1 MRWFTE
7 MIGKFAQEG
16 KVSNESYI
24 SLFQKFYWQFP
35 LPEKCNVS
43 VLRNR
48 SADILLD
55 SQSHLLSLFLM
66 IFLIFFEFHF
76 QSSDNKS
83 QVIVLQCTDYI
94 FVCVSKLSNYCER
107 NILGQEWLSFNY
119 KGQPWSVLK
128 AKCTI

>member
-1 MRWFTE
+1 

-24 SLFQKFYWQFP
+24 SLFKKFYWQFP
-35 LPEKCNVS
+35 SPEKCNMS
-43 VLRNR
+43 ALRNT

-55 SQSHLLSLFLM
+55 SQSHLSSLSLM

-83 QVIVLQCTDYI
+83 KVIVLQHTDYI

-119 KGQPWSVLK
+119 KGQS
-128 AKCTI
+128 